1 MYIKI
6 IQVICNMGYQ
16 NTSIINL
23 HAWDYGLLG
32 VLNVTERNHWMT
44 LNTAF
49 IHTYNIHYHL
59 TEHHSA
65 MQLSNS
71 SQYYQQSTEQ

>member
-1 MYIKI
+1 
-6 IQVICNMGYQ
+6 MGYQ

-49 IHTYNIHYHL
+49 IHTYNIH
-59 TEHHSA
+59 
-65 MQLSNS
+65 
-71 SQYYQQSTEQ
+71 